1 MSAGAAVVAAVSPA
15 NRRRR
20 AGCLRAVQR
29 LVFMSAGKPP
39 DHLEGVV
46 GVAEGLGQVI
56 SEAGHRV
63 TSRRWRQR
71 QPGSRDSCSLLRAE
85 AGARGDAVQV
95 VVGEPVAVT
104 AQFAGQGTLGDPFT
118 LGGSGLADQAC
129 FAQQIAPGTGLRHWA
144 RAGTRSSEGGSVDRR
159 RWTFGAGSGR
169 RTG

>member
-1 MSAGAAVVAAVSPA
+1 MREIRMPGYGPGCWRSARLRGAVSAGAAVVAAVSPA

-85 AGARGDAVQV
+85 AGAPGDA
-95 VVGEPVAVT
+95 
-104 AQFAGQGTLGDPFT
+104 
-118 LGGSGLADQAC
+118 
-129 FAQQIAPGTGLRHWA
+129 
-144 RAGTRSSEGGSVDRR
+144 
-159 RWTFGAGSGR
+159 GAGVVW
-169 RTG
+169 